1 MFTTSISLISFGI
14 ANKTKD
20 NSEAEKIRIGFLG
33 FSYSLHYRY

>member
-20 NSEAEKIRIGFLG
+20 NSEAEGTVPCQVDTLNNEN
-33 FSYSLHYRY
+33 